1 MAMVDKILMA
11 ETLGAVKRERERERE
26 YLFSRHKTLLFYCF
40 KFEKRISQNRVGRF
54 SKNSKKAKSVCSIF
68 AVI

>member
-11 ETLGAVKRERERERE
+11 ETLGAVKRERE

>member
-11 ETLGAVKRERERERE
+11 ETLGAVERKRERE
-26 YLFSRHKTLLFYCF
+26 YLFSRHKTLPFYCF